1 MKTDYSKLSEKI
13 IEFAEKFGENGAI
26 LANHNGKTVL
36 STVYGKNLSTED
48 PIKGE
53 SRYLMPLE
61 CSSML
66 EICAF
71 ILIDKGRLR
80 LSDKISKFI
89 PEFEHADK
97 ITLRNLL
104 AGKSGIRDF
113 YFGEIRRTL
122 EDDVEYSSLSD
133 IDRR

>member
-1 MKTDYSKLSEKI
+1 MKEDLSSFKRRFAPERTLILMQTDYSKLSEKI
-13 IEFAEKFGENGAI
+13 LELAEKFGENGVF
-26 LANHNGKTVL
+26 LANHKSKTVL
-36 STVYGKNLSTED
+36 STVYGKNLSTEE
-48 PIKGE
+48 PIKAE

-89 PEFEHADK
+89 PELPKFSNILKKQKWAFVHKTAPE
-97 ITLRNLL
+97 
-104 AGKSGIRDF
+104 S
-113 YFGEIRRTL
+113 
-122 EDDVEYSSLSD
+122 
-133 IDRR
+133 